1 MATARAKRSLPS
13 TPKRRNAVCKR
24 LYHMMY
30 SQEAEAEDFP
40 EQGNRKQQ
48 RGLSEETKAAVI
60 AFYERDDVSR
70 QALWRKNFTTIRE
83 GSGQKRQLQTRH
95 LTTSVREA
103 YAFFVEAN
111 PDVSVGKS
119 TFASLQPQNV
129 LLSSKLPH
137 NVCLCKYHENFIAA
151 VNAIHRAVPE
161 FPDYSRTLPAT
172 FLCDPSTKMCWMN
185 ECNECKDGKGFQTK
199 CRDMLS
205 EVAADFCSW
214 FIWKNDEDGKLAKV
228 CEEGSIDELVEYFSG
243 ILPQF
248 LQHTYYKREQAASY
262 QLQRETAALD
272 SASHRLLQVDFSE
285 NYTCEAQDE
294 IQSDHWKQSQV
305 SLFTAA
311 FWYSETLH
319 SIVMH
324 PMTLRIRRIQWLHTC
339 TTS

>member
-1 MATARAKRSLPS
+1 MKTNREKKKNKEKLLSKKEQLALQRKRRQDTKKRVAACRQRKKQQNQNATPPAFSSARAMAMATARAKLSLPS
-13 TPKRRNAVCKR
+13 TPKRRNAVRKR
-24 LYHMMY
+24 LYQMRY

-48 RGLSEETKAAVI
+48 RGLSEETKAAII

-70 QALWRKNFTTIRE
+70 QAPGRKNFTTIRE

-151 VNAIHRAVPE
+151 VNARHRAVPE

-248 LQHTYYKREQAASY
+248 LQHIYYKRNKQHHTSF
-262 QLQRETAALD
+262 
-272 SASHRLLQVDFSE
+272 SVKLLPLILLLIGCF
-285 NYTCEAQDE
+285 
-294 IQSDHWKQSQV
+294 K
-305 SLFTAA
+305 
-311 FWYSETLH
+311 
-319 SIVMH
+319 
-324 PMTLRIRRIQWLHTC
+324 
-339 TTS
+339 